1 MLGIWAFGRETPLQ
15 QLQLLIVRS
24 ENTLQGGERSTSDVI
39 CNRPRIRYRSAY
51 SMRLR
56 AFSGTASS
64 KNFSFQLCGTR
75 SLAVT
80 PA

>member
-39 CNRPRIRYRSAY
+39 CNRPR
-51 SMRLR
+51 
-56 AFSGTASS
+56 SGIGAPI
-64 KNFSFQLCGTR
+64 L
-75 SLAVT
+75 
-80 PA
+80 